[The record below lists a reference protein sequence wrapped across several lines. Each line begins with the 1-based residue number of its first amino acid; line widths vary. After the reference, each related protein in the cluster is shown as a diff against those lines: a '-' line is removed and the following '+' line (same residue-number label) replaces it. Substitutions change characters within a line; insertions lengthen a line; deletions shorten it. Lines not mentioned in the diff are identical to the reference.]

1 MPKVVKP
8 LTDKE
13 IKSSKP
19 KEKEYKL
26 SDGQSLYLIVKTN
39 GTKFF
44 RYDFTF
50 ENKRKSMSFGVYP
63 ETSLSEARILRDKT
77 KELLKQ
83 KINPIIDKNLSNI
96 NNDNTFKSICDKWLS
111 RMKIEW
117 QENTLTKVINVIE
130 NHAYPYIGN
139 KPIET
144 IIISDILN
152 VIDRMNKKSLFG
164 SAYPL

>member
-26 SDGQSLYLIVKTN
+26 SDGQSLYLIVKKTN

-50 ENKRKSMSFGVYP
+50 ENKKKIH
-63 ETSLSEARILRDKT
+63 ELWCLS
-77 KELLKQ
+77 
-83 KINPIIDKNLSNI
+83 
-96 NNDNTFKSICDKWLS
+96 
-111 RMKIEW
+111 
-117 QENTLTKVINVIE
+117 
-130 NHAYPYIGN
+130 
-139 KPIET
+139 
-144 IIISDILN
+144 
-152 VIDRMNKKSLFG
+152 
-164 SAYPL
+164 

>member
-13 IKSSKP
+13 IKASKA

-26 SDGQSLYLIVKTN
+26 SDGQSLYLVVKTN

-50 ENKRKSMSFGVYP
+50 ENKRKSMSFGIYP
-63 ETSLSEARILRDKT
+63 EISLSEARILRDKT

-96 NNDNTFKSICDKWLS
+96 NSDNTFKSISEKWLS
-111 RMKIEW
+111 KMKNEW
-117 QENTLTKVINVIE
+117 EDSTL
-130 NHAYPYIGN
+130 
-139 KPIET
+139 
-144 IIISDILN
+144 
-152 VIDRMNKKSLFG
+152 KKL
-164 SAYPL
+164 

>member
-13 IKSSKP
+13 IKSSKA

-26 SDGQSLYLIVKTN
+26 SDGQSLYLVVKTN

-63 ETSLSEARILRDKT
+63 EISLSEARILRDKT

-96 NNDNTFKSICDKWLS
+96 NSDNTFKSISEKWLS
-111 RMKIEW
+111 KMKNEW
-117 QENTLTKVINVIE
+117 EDSTL
-130 NHAYPYIGN
+130 
-139 KPIET
+139 
-144 IIISDILN
+144 
-152 VIDRMNKKSLFG
+152 KKL
-164 SAYPL
+164 

>member
-63 ETSLSEARILRDKT
+63 ETSLSEARILKDKT
-77 KELLKQ
+77 IILL
-83 KINPIIDKNLSNI
+83 
-96 NNDNTFKSICDKWLS
+96 
-111 RMKIEW
+111 
-117 QENTLTKVINVIE
+117 
-130 NHAYPYIGN
+130 
-139 KPIET
+139 
-144 IIISDILN
+144 
-152 VIDRMNKKSLFG
+152 
-164 SAYPL
+164 

>member
-13 IKSSKP
+13 IKSSRL

-26 SDGQSLYLIVKTN
+26 SDGQSLYLVVKTN

-63 ETSLSEARILRDKT
+63 EISLSEARILRDKT

-96 NNDNTFKSICDKWLS
+96 NSDNTFKSISEKWLS
-111 RMKIEW
+111 KMKNEW
-117 QENTLTKVINVIE
+117 EDSTL
-130 NHAYPYIGN
+130 
-139 KPIET
+139 
-144 IIISDILN
+144 
-152 VIDRMNKKSLFG
+152 KKL
-164 SAYPL
+164 